1 MRFKLAPLL
10 VVLLVS
16 ASFAAEDD
24 EVVVGP
30 ITPNPQEQL
39 QQFGMPNFDQMLFQN
54 DGNPTLGEQR
64 MRARTEL
71 QLAELDQVCQLN
83 DAQKQ
88 KLQLAVRGDMQRFM
102 SDAAVLRLRYEKLM
116 KDQQAN
122 DPNAFNVVWQQMWQE
137 LRPLQQR
144 MAAGLTSAPTS
155 LLIKVIPKTLTSE
168 QQREY
173 EAVAAER
180 RRFRYEASIGVSL
193 HQLEEAV
200 ALTEKQREELTTLL
214 LAMPAPRHTGQY
226 ETYVILCRLEMM
238 PNEKLEPLFTAD
250 QWKSLRLTLDQYRNV
265 RQSWI
270 EAGILDAEDFPPAT
284 QE

>member
-10 VVLLVS
+10 VVLFFS
-16 ASFAAEDD
+16 AGFAAEDD

-30 ITPNPQEQL
+30 ITPNPQEQF

-102 SDAAVLRLRYEKLM
+102 SDVAALRQRYEKLM

-122 DPNAFNVVWQQMWQE
+122 DPNAFNVV
-137 LRPLQQR
+137 
-144 MAAGLTSAPTS
+144 
-155 LLIKVIPKTLTSE
+155 
-168 QQREY
+168 
-173 EAVAAER
+173 
-180 RRFRYEASIGVSL
+180 
-193 HQLEEAV
+193 
-200 ALTEKQREELTTLL
+200 
-214 LAMPAPRHTGQY
+214 
-226 ETYVILCRLEMM
+226 
-238 PNEKLEPLFTAD
+238 
-250 QWKSLRLTLDQYRNV
+250 
-265 RQSWI
+265 
-270 EAGILDAEDFPPAT
+270 
-284 QE
+284 